1 MTRIN
6 KYISLKHP
14 LILIVTVGFLSR
26 LAYLPFKIDDFF
38 IYAKYASNFAH
49 GLGLV
54 FNEGE
59 HVLAITS
66 PLYTFL
72 LSAVIRIVSDP
83 VVAANILSLLLFVMA
98 LIVVWHLCSTIF
110 QDRRAVILAS
120 LIFALGDVSNR
131 WWMSG
136 METPLYITLALSC
149 LLAAAKGR
157 SVLAWFIAGLAILGR
172 PDGIL
177 LIPLLIFSE
186 WSRKRDR
193 TCDTSRRRTWLHP
206 LKLIAALLAPII
218 PWLIF
223 SSLYY
228 NTSLQSSVVSKLN
241 LDAST
246 YGTFHFLLQS
256 YQLNLKGYATSFF
269 FLMPAFLAVFFFL
282 KKKNINGILLSA
294 WAVGQILGYLVLLRP
309 IAYWYL
315 APGFMGIY
323 LLAGQGIILAE
334 DILIKTKAR
343 QPPVGELKKQ
353 EAGKDLIKIKPWQRL
368 PYALSVIVI
377 IYAILFN
384 AVFAIISRKN
394 SRDLWNGYGHIA
406 EHIRETSSPDTLI
419 AAGDVGLLG
428 VVSKRRILDFG
439 GLLQPEVLT
448 AYRNSTLDR
457 FVLDREP
464 EFIVLSSEHMTT
476 EPYKQ
481 IFESEDFKKHYQ
493 EFMRRQAFSRD
504 YVVFQRIPSKQE
516 D

>member
-1 MTRIN
+1 
-6 KYISLKHP
+6 
-14 LILIVTVGFLSR
+14 VTIGFLSR
-26 LAYLPFKIDDFF
+26 LSYLPFKIDDFF

-59 HVLAITS
+59 RVLAITS

-72 LSAVIRIVSDP
+72 LSGVIRIVSDP
-83 VVAANILSLLLFVMA
+83 VLAANILSLLLFIIA
-98 LIVVWHLCSTIF
+98 LIIVWNLCSAIF

-136 METPLYITLALSC
+136 METPLYVTLALSC
-149 LLAAAKGR
+149 LLAATKGK
-157 SVLAWFIAGLAILGR
+157 SVLAWFTAGLAILGR

-186 WSRKRDR
+186 WSRSRDK
-193 TCDTSRRRTWLHP
+193 TSDYSSGHNWLHP
-206 LKLIAALLAPII
+206 FKLIAALLAPII

-223 SSLYY
+223 SWLYY
-228 NTSLQSSVVSKLN
+228 NTSLQSSVASKLN

-256 YQLNLKGYATSFF
+256 YQLNLKGYAASFF
-269 FLMPAFLAVFFFL
+269 FLMPALLAVFFFL

-309 IAYWYL
+309 IGYWHL

-334 DILIKTKAR
+334 DILIKTEAR
-343 QPPVGELKKQ
+343 QTPAGELKKQ
-353 EAGKDLIKIKPWQRL
+353 EAGKGLTKLKPWQRF
-368 PYALSVIVI
+368 PYSLSVIVI

-394 SRDLWNGYGHIA
+394 SKDLWNGYGYIA
-406 EHIRETSSPDTLI
+406 ECIREASSPDALI

-448 AYRNSTLDR
+448 AYRNRTLDR
-457 FVLDREP
+457 FVLDQEP
-464 EFIVLSSEHMTT
+464 EFVILSSEHMTT
-476 EPYKQ
+476 EPFRQ
-481 IFESEDFKKHYQ
+481 IFESQGFEKHYQ
-493 EFMRRQAFSRD
+493 EFMRREAFSRD